1 MCLLRDRTPNRL
13 SHSDVSFTWRHS
25 NRLSHPDV
33 SCTWHHSQSAVTFWC
48 VFYVTWLDSQSA
60 VTFWCLFYVTLF
72 PIGCHILMCL
82 LRDMIPNRLSY
93 SVVSFTWRHSHRLS
107 HSDVSCTGRY
117 SQSAITFWCV
127 FYVTWLPIG
136 CHILMCLLRDV
147 THNRLPHSDMSFMW
161 RDFQSAITFWYVLYV
176 TWFPVGCRIHAP
188 REIICSNC
196 DLSIFCRNWCNSR
209 NNFIKTGLFTHP
221 PSWVDKTVPSCLSE
235 QELIEFVSFCGT
247 WVGLTLSVEVP
258 DDLCDETVTCMTMPS
273 VLIPWHTA
281 PHTNHDALV

>member
-1 MCLLRDRTPNRL
+1 MCLVCDIIPNRL
-13 SHSDVSFTWRHS
+13 SYSDVF
-25 NRLSHPDV
+25 
-33 SCTWHHSQSAVTFWC
+33 F
-48 VFYVTWLDSQSA
+48 TWLDSQSA

-82 LRDMIPNRLSY
+82 LRDMIPNRLSH

-161 RDFQSAITFWYVLYV
+161 CDFQSAITFWYVLYV
-176 TWFPVGCRIHAP
+176 TWFPVGCHIHAP
-188 REIICSNC
+188 REII
-196 DLSIFCRNWCNSR
+196 
-209 NNFIKTGLFTHP
+209 
-221 PSWVDKTVPSCLSE
+221 WVDKTVPSCLSE

-258 DDLCDETVTCMTMPS
+258 DDLCDETFTCMTMPS